1 MRVTLQ
7 SAEIA
12 TPELTGKTDIGGAD
26 GLTGEK
32 RAGGAS
38 FENVL
43 TSALEEAG
51 QTQRD
56 AAVKSQALA
65 QGSLDDIHGTMISVK
80 EAELSLKLV
89 GTVRNRLLDAF
100 HEIWRTNV

>member
-1 MRVTLQ
+1 MKVTLQ
-7 SAEIA
+7 SAELA
-12 TPELTGKTDIGGAD
+12 TPQIGGQSDIGSLQSTTETKGP
-26 GLTGEK
+26 
-32 RAGGAS
+32 S

-43 TSALEEAG
+43 VGALEEAG

-65 QGSLDDIHGTMISVK
+65 QGTLDDIHGTMISVK